1 MAGTTG
7 SLKALIESAALGV
20 LVVRDRLPHQYRL
33 PAVILS
39 DAVDVQRKPL
49 GDYGDRNVRTTVS
62 EMCTVD
68 LYQAWRSRDG
78 QPGESPTLA
87 DDLMCL
93 LDGAQLLDHSR
104 KVYGVRVT
112 DMQRLVDA
120 DQPNKVGKTKLP
132 NYTDGADVVHHA
144 LTVIV
149 ERSL

>member
-7 SLKALIESAALGV
+7 ALKALIESAALGV
-20 LVVRDRLPHQYRL
+20 LVVRDRLPRQYRL

-39 DAVDVQRKPL
+39 DAVNIERRPM
-49 GDYGDRNVRTTVS
+49 GDYGDKSVRTTVA

-104 KVYGVRVT
+104 KVFGVRVT
-112 DMQRLVDA
+112 DMQRFVDV
-120 DQPNKVGKTKLP
+120 DQPNSSKKTKLP
-132 NYTDGADVVHHA
+132 DYTNAADVVHHA